1 MNRVILHSKKVVSN
15 HWFIICIAGA
25 VSIVYAIIAFLAFLI
40 YSMNFT
46 EDPVDVNDLMEEFTE
61 EELQIVLADTMDV
74 NVSDEE
80 YFTLLARYQSYFCPK
95 KVDSV
100 TTWVGSEVTEDAY
113 IMNYEIKKEIEGF
126 SADVLKNNIM
136 KDINPNCVQT
146 IRLVRS
152 GKNLVFR
159 YTFTSNYKSFDIVIT
174 PNELK
179 AA

>member
-1 MNRVILHSKKVVSN
+1 MKRVILHSKKVIRN

-25 VSIVYAIIAFLAFLI
+25 VSFVYGIIAFLAFLI

-46 EDPVDVNDLMEEFTE
+46 EDPVDVNDIMKEFTE
-61 EELQIVLADTMDV
+61 EELGIVLADTMDE

-95 KVDSV
+95 KVDRV
-100 TTWVGSEVTEDAY
+100 TTWVGSEVTEDSY

-126 SADVLKNNIM
+126 SADVLKDNIL
-136 KDINPNCVQT
+136 KEINPNCVQT

-152 GKNLVFR
+152 GKNMVFR
-159 YTFTSNYKSFDIVIT
+159 YTNTSTYDSFDIVIT
-174 PNELK
+174 PNDLK
-179 AA
+179 A